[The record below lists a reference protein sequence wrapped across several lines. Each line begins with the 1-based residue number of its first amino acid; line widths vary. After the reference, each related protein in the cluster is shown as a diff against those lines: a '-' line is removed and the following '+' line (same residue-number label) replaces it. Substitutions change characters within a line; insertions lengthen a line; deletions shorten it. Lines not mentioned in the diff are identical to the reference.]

1 MSNKNNSK
9 QEIVFDIKESI
20 EKHLPS
26 QVGDVLKG
34 RLNRIEKLEK
44 ENERLEDQNSQLQGR
59 VQDLKDDLSEHKTL
73 DERRDDIEER
83 LKEVRKRERD
93 MDVHDS
99 KLRAEEAEKRADLSK
114 EYVEAIF
121 KSPVYRQNITGYTAS
136 REHGGSFDK
145 QTSEVI
151 E

>member
-1 MSNKNNSK
+1 MSNNNSK

-26 QVGDVLKG
+26 QVGDVLKE
-34 RLNRIEKLEK
+34 RLDRIEKLEG
-44 ENERLEDQNSQLQGR
+44 ENGRLKDQNSQLQER
-59 VQDLKDDLSEHKTL
+59 VKDLKDDLSEHKTL
-73 DERRDDIEER
+73 DSRRDDIEER

-93 MDVHDS
+93 MDVHDA

-114 EYVEAIF
+114 EYVEVVF
-121 KSPVYRQNITGYTAS
+121 KSPVYRQSTSGYTAS

-145 QTSEVI
+145 QTTEVV